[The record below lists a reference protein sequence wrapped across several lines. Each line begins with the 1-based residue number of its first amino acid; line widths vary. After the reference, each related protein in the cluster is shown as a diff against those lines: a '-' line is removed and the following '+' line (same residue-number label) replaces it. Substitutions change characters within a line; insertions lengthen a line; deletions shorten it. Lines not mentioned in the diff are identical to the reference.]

1 MVKHN
6 FVILVFVATWALGG
20 RFRQT
25 LRDTHATRL
34 RHARLAT
41 SGGCRL
47 ALGVNSFHDDRDGEG
62 VRARHAIIVFHS
74 ACTLT
79 DRAPPRLAAFGQNIP
94 YHFILSK
101 SLSLCSRGRRWW
113 QAQLVSSHVHN
124 GVDVAFLGPLRSEH
138 RLTFPDD
145 DFSFLNEAEDEID
158 ALVSDDTFDRYM
170 QNASGVMAPPGFE
183 SSTGSPASRHAHPSP
198 ALARVPPGLS
208 SGIVTPEQT
217 KRRPI
222 TPASSDAKK
231 HLKAYAAEV
240 GLSRTTPSHAH
251 PEPAQGAL
259 QDEDFPALGQ
269 QTQEKGQPATP
280 AASTPSGTPV
290 AKKAKLA
297 SKAAERAE
305 RAAERAAEKA
315 SKKEAR
321 EAEKA
326 AKKAAREAEKA
337 AKEEE
342 KKKAAEKAAAEQK
355 AAEEEAA
362 AKAAEA
368 AKTRAQASQ
377 RSSITIDTNV
387 TASPSKESSA
397 APEKSGAFPPLPT
410 ATAMSPQAPK
420 AAPKTL
426 RLVST
431 PKPEVAPV
439 GSPVSAISRAMSTS
453 NTRPGTPP
461 SEMMSETASMVS
473 NSVSASR
480 AGSPPPSGSSIIGSA
495 HTRAATKSQQRKQRK
510 DQTKQETKVLAETLK
525 EIQPEEHAPIM
536 GRKKKQKKEK
546 PAKPK
551 PEPEKKA
558 KEIQEQSKADESNKP
573 EEPQQKPQHEDG
585 HDHDHDA
592 EPEAEEPEPKLEKSP
607 NKKEPKDIAEPEYGP
622 SQVFAEISQS
632 LSTAVENLNLLN
644 PVAFNTRIDKKANPK
659 AATEALVQHIPESYK
674 DCKDSTCKCAEILE
688 ADLVALRAGKP
699 VRKQFHV
706 DGSRMLIT
714 PNGDC
719 IRGLTEEEEDK
730 FLELQKSIASE
741 AEHPG
746 SFVFQRHQPGNG
758 AFSLIKGR
766 AVPNGRPN
774 IFPAT
779 SQPQGQDPIGK
790 LQREDALSYINQYV
804 LPRLN
809 LGATN
814 VGWPKGAT
822 VRQDAAAAS
831 LNSLA
836 PYFYGPD
843 AAAGVGIYSAPDS
856 KDFAAANPALTGA
869 PGADG
874 VANWSA
880 GMGATPAVSGMPLMS
895 VEDAEAA
902 LSAAKK
908 ETEKLQ
914 KRLNGLI
921 QSNRRILLNGN

>member
-1 MVKHN
+1 M
-6 FVILVFVATWALGG
+6 L
-20 RFRQT
+20 
-25 LRDTHATRL
+25 
-34 RHARLAT
+34 
-41 SGGCRL
+41 
-47 ALGVNSFHDDRDGEG
+47 
-62 VRARHAIIVFHS
+62 
-74 ACTLT
+74 
-79 DRAPPRLAAFGQNIP
+79 
-94 YHFILSK
+94 
-101 SLSLCSRGRRWW
+101 
-113 QAQLVSSHVHN
+113 
-124 GVDVAFLGPLRSEH
+124 
-138 RLTFPDD
+138 PD
-145 DFSFLNEAEDEID
+145 EAENEVD

-170 QNASGVMAPPGFE
+170 QTQTALAAPPGFE
-183 SSTGSPASRHAHPSP
+183 SATGSPAPRHAQPSP
-198 ALARVPPGLS
+198 ALPKIPLGLR

-217 KRRPI
+217 KHRPA
-222 TPASSDAKK
+222 TPSSDAKK
-231 HLKAYAAEV
+231 NIKAFAAES
-240 GLSRTTPSHAH
+240 GLSKAISSGAH
-251 PEPAQGAL
+251 PEPAHGTL
-259 QDEDFPALGQ
+259 QEEDFPALAPKAQ
-269 QTQEKGQPATP
+269 DKEQS
-280 AASTPSGTPV
+280 ASTPAISTPQGTPG

-315 SKKEAR
+315 AKREAK

-326 AKKAAREAEKA
+326 AKKAAKDAEKAEKEEKVAQRIAEKA
-337 AKEEE
+337 AEE
-342 KKKAAEKAAAEQK
+342 KKVNDEKASREAAETPSTPSKATQKQPITVDTQAAASPPK
-355 AAEEEAA
+355 EASA
-362 AKAAEA
+362 GPE
-368 AKTRAQASQ
+368 
-377 RSSITIDTNV
+377 RS
-387 TASPSKESSA
+387 A
-397 APEKSGAFPPLPT
+397 AFPPLP
-410 ATAMSPQAPK
+410 APSAGSPSGPR

-431 PKPEVAPV
+431 PRAEVPPM
-439 GSPVSAISRAMSTS
+439 GSPVSAVSRAMSIS

-473 NSVSASR
+473 ASVSASR
-480 AGSPPPSGSSIIGSA
+480 AGSPPPPGSSVIGTA
-495 HTRAATKSQQRKQRK
+495 HVRTATKSQQRKQRK
-510 DQTKQETKVLAETLK
+510 DATKQDAKVLAETLK
-525 EIQPEEHAPIM
+525 EAQPEEHAPIM

-546 PAKPK
+546 PAKAK

-558 KEIQEQSKADESNKP
+558 PVAEEKP
-573 EEPQQKPQHEDG
+573 AEEPVQPQ
-585 HDHDHDA
+585 
-592 EPEAEEPEPKLEKSP
+592 EPEPKPTET
-607 NKKEPKDIAEPEYGP
+607 KETMPEPVPESAPEPEESEDEAEPEYGP
-622 SQVFAEISQS
+622 FQVFEEIKKS
-632 LSTAVENLNLLN
+632 LPAPLNNLNILN
-644 PVAFNTRIDKKANPK
+644 PASINTKGDQRS
-659 AATEALVQHIPESYK
+659 AAKTASEALTAGFQLPGP
-674 DCKDSTCKCAEILE
+674 CKDSTCKCAEIQE

-719 IRGLTEEEEDK
+719 IRGLSEEEEDK
-730 FLELQKSIASE
+730 FLELQRSIAAE

-856 KDFAAANPALTGA
+856 KDFTNPALAGSA
-869 PGADG
+869 GADG

-880 GMGATPAVSGMPLMS
+880 GMGVTTAVSGMPLMS
-895 VEDAEAA
+895 VEDSEAA
-902 LSAAKK
+902 FSAARK

-914 KRLNGLI
+914 KRLNGLM
-921 QSNRRILLNGN
+921 QSNRRILLRTGN

>member
-1 MVKHN
+1 MQSDCEMHGWPQT
-6 FVILVFVATWALGG
+6 VA
-20 RFRQT
+20 
-25 LRDTHATRL
+25 DRL
-34 RHARLAT
+34 T
-41 SGGCRL
+41 
-47 ALGVNSFHDDRDGEG
+47 LGVNSFHDDRDGEG

-124 GVDVAFLGPLRSEH
+124 GVDVAFLGPVRNEH
-138 RLTFPDD
+138 GLTFPDD
-145 DFSFLNEAEDEID
+145 DFSFLNEAEDEVD
-158 ALVSDDTFDRYM
+158 ALVSDDTFERYM

-198 ALARVPPGLS
+198 APARMPPGLS
-208 SGIVTPEQT
+208 SGVVTPEQT

-231 HLKAYAAEV
+231 NIKAFAAET
-240 GLSRTTPSHAH
+240 GLSRVMSPHAQ

-259 QDEDFPALGQ
+259 QDEDFPALGR
-269 QTQEKGQPATP
+269 QTQEKDQPATP
-280 AASTPSGTPV
+280 AASTPSGTPI

-321 EAEKA
+321 DAEKA

-342 KKKAAEKAAAEQK
+342 KKKV
-355 AAEEEAA
+355 AEEVAQQKTAEEDAA

-368 AKTRAQASQ
+368 AKAQAQAQASE
-377 RSSITIDTNV
+377 RVPITVDTNI
-387 TASPSKESSA
+387 TASPSKEPSA
-397 APEKSGAFPPLPT
+397 VPEKSGAFPSLP
-410 ATAMSPQAPK
+410 AASAMSPQAPK

-431 PKPEVAPV
+431 PKPEVVPV
-439 GSPVSAISRAMSTS
+439 GSPVSAISRAMSIS

-480 AGSPPPSGSSIIGSA
+480 AGSPPPGSSIIGSA

-558 KEIQEQSKADESNKP
+558 KEVKEQPKADEPSQP

-585 HDHDHDA
+585 HEIEIEKDHEHDA
-592 EPEAEEPEPKLEKSP
+592 EPEAEAEPEPKPEKSP
-607 NKKEPKDIAEPEYGP
+607 KKKEPKDVAEPEYGP

-659 AATEALVQHIPESYK
+659 AATDALAQHIPETYK